1 MTFERGGR
9 KPGPGK
15 VAGALAALAALAAA
29 KWPPAEVP
37 TLEEAIGRSPNI
49 VRVKVLEVPE
59 EGPVRVEV
67 REVYWGDFENKGWV
81 DPTYEV
87 PDAEGEG
94 GHDVAFE
101 FKVGEQ
107 YVIFGRRDF
116 GGLYRPFL
124 FWNTRWGVAD
134 VVEDELELARFAEG
148 PRRIRLA
155 AFRETVR
162 EVKWGM

>member
-1 MTFERGGR
+1 MLKTAIGLALVSAAFARA
-9 KPGPGK
+9 
-15 VAGALAALAALAAA
+15 VA
-29 KWPPAEVP
+29 WPPAEVP
-37 TLEEAIGRSPNI
+37 TLDEAVAQAPNI
-49 VRVKVLEVPE
+49 VRVKVVEAPA

-67 REVYWGDFENKGWV
+67 REVYWGDFENEGWV
-81 DPTYEV
+81 DPAYAV
-87 PDAEGEG
+87 PDEEGEG

-134 VVEDELELARFAEG
+134 VVENEIDLARFAEG
-148 PRRIRLA
+148 PRRIPLA
-155 AFRETVR
+155 EFRELVR
-162 EVKWGM
+162 EIKWGM

>member
-1 MTFERGGR
+1 LTKTGFWWT
-9 KPGPGK
+9 
-15 VAGALAALAALAAA
+15 LAWGAAA
-29 KWPPAEVP
+29 AAAEWPPAPVP
-37 TLEEAIGRSPNI
+37 TLAEAIAQSPNV
-49 VRVKVLEVPE
+49 VRVKVVEVPA
-59 EGPVRVEV
+59 EGPVRAEV
-67 REVYWGDFENKGWV
+67 REVYWGDFENEGWV

-87 PDAEGEG
+87 PDEEGEG

-116 GGLYRPFL
+116 GGLYKPFL

-134 VVEDELELARFAEG
+134 VVEDEVDLARFAEG
-148 PRRIRLA
+148 PRRIPLA
-155 AFRETVR
+155 EFREIVK

>member
-1 MTFERGGR
+1 MR
-9 KPGPGK
+9 KS
-15 VAGALAALAALAAA
+15 AIALALAAA
-29 KWPPAEVP
+29 AFAAAATWPPAEVP
-37 TLEEAIGRSPNI
+37 TLEEAVAGAPNI

-67 REVYWGDFENKGWV
+67 REVYWGDFENEGWV

-87 PDAEGEG
+87 PDEEGEG

-116 GGLYRPFL
+116 GGLYLPSL

-134 VVEDELELARFAEG
+134 VVEDEVDLSRFAEG
-148 PRRIRLA
+148 PRRMPIA
-155 AFRETVR
+155 EFRELVR
-162 EVKWGM
+162 EIKWGM

>member
-1 MTFERGGR
+1 VLRR
-9 KPGPGK
+9 LS
-15 VAGALAALAALAAA
+15 GALPALLILAPSAAVAAG
-29 KWPPAEVP
+29 WPPAEVP
-37 TLEEAIGRSPNI
+37 TLAEAVARSANI

-81 DPTYEV
+81 DSTYEV
-87 PDAEGEG
+87 PDEEGEG

-116 GGLYRPFL
+116 GGLYRPSL

-134 VVEDELELARFAEG
+134 VVEDELDLARFAEG
-148 PRRIRLA
+148 PRRIPLA
-155 AFRETVR
+155 EFRELVR
-162 EVKWGM
+162 EIKWGM

>member
-1 MTFERGGR
+1 MR
-9 KPGPGK
+9 KS
-15 VAGALAALAALAAA
+15 AIALALATAACAAA
-29 KWPPAEVP
+29 ASWPPAEVP
-37 TLEEAIGRSPNI
+37 TLEDAIAVAPNI

-67 REVYWGDFENKGWV
+67 REVYWGDFENEGWV

-87 PDAEGEG
+87 PDEEGEG

-116 GGLYRPFL
+116 GGLYLPSL

-134 VVEDELELARFAEG
+134 VVEDEVDLSRFAEG
-148 PRRIRLA
+148 PRRVSIPE
-155 AFRETVR
+155 FRELVR
-162 EVKWGM
+162 EIKWGM

>member
-1 MTFERGGR
+1 MALRRFS
-9 KPGPGK
+9 
-15 VAGALAALAALAAA
+15 GALPALLILAPSAAVAAGWPAAA
-29 KWPPAEVP
+29 VP
-37 TLEEAIGRSPNI
+37 TLADAVARSPNI
-49 VRVKVLEVPE
+49 VRVKVLELPA

-87 PDAEGEG
+87 PDEEGEG

-101 FKVGEQ
+101 FEVGEQ

-134 VVEDELELARFAEG
+134 VVEDELDLARFAEG
-148 PRRIRLA
+148 PRRIPLA
-155 AFRETVR
+155 EFRELVR

>member
-1 MTFERGGR
+1 MLKTAIGS
-9 KPGPGK
+9 
-15 VAGALAALAALAAA
+15 ALASAALAAA
-29 KWPPAEVP
+29 ATWPPAEAP
-37 TLEEAIGRSPNI
+37 TLEEAVARAPNI
-49 VRVKVLEVPE
+49 VRVKVVEVPA

-67 REVYWGDFENKGWV
+67 REVYWGDFENEGWV
-81 DPTYEV
+81 DPAYEV
-87 PDAEGEG
+87 PDEEGEG

-116 GGLYRPFL
+116 GGLYRPYL

-134 VVEDELELARFAEG
+134 VVEGELDMARFAEG
-148 PRRIRLA
+148 PRRIPLA
-155 AFRETVR
+155 EFRETVR